1 MKSKDNWTPDI
12 LCIPW
17 IFRRMDYDQGKSI
30 RKERLTCLSILRPC
44 SISGFITS
52 LITSLEQFAIIACDG
67 LWKSFSNVE
76 AVTYA
81 SEQLEVAKKMDI
93 QQEPNESRKIAEL
106 RIVAE
111 RLASEAVRRK
121 CGDNVSVIVV
131 KLELIDC

>member
-1 MKSKDNWTPDI
+1 MWLK
-12 LCIPW
+12 
-17 IFRRMDYDQGKSI
+17 R
-30 RKERLTCLSILRPC
+30 
-44 SISGFITS
+44 
-52 LITSLEQFAIIACDG
+52 FAIIACDG

>member
-1 MKSKDNWTPDI
+1 MGEIEHTSWT
-12 LCIPW
+12 
-17 IFRRMDYDQGKSI
+17 SI
-30 RKERLTCLSILRPC
+30 GLDERL
-44 SISGFITS
+44 
-52 LITSLEQFAIIACDG
+52 EDVAEKVFAIIACDG
-67 LWKSFSNVE
+67 LWKSFTNVE

-93 QQEPNESRKIAEL
+93 QQEPNETREIAEL